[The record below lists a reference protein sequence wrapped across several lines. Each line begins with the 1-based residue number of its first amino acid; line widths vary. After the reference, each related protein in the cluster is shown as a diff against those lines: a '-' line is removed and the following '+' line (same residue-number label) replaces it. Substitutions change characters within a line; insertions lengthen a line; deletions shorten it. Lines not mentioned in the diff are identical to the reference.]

1 MVKKKA
7 GNKTRKN
14 GKKKAT
20 KIPRDKKGRFKKKV
34 K

>member
-1 MVKKKA
+1 MVKKKV
-7 GNKTRKN
+7 GNKTKTN
-14 GKKKAT
+14 GKKKTA